1 MGFLGLFGGGGGMS
15 QSRIDKSAKLAANPF
30 AQPDVRMREM
40 QRLLQDG
47 SPAALRGLLKRFTA
61 NASGGIADEDEKKWL
76 EDAIVEV
83 GDSAKQPLRDFIKA
97 EEKLTYALHAYER
110 ITGADEAIRYFIEVL
125 NHYGAEDHRSGEAKL
140 QLVHTLAEHASDPRV
155 LPALTMFLVDHTD
168 EVRNAVLEQ
177 LDAAADRNE
186 VTDALLMTIS
196 EPLAT
201 LVCDPTVGPRVQRRA
216 CELLEKRVWAVGG
229 TGEELAPFV
238 NDDWF
243 LDKKHFVRKR
253 VKK

>member
-15 QSRIDKSAKLAANPF
+15 QGRIDKSAKLAANPF

-40 QRLLQDG
+40 QRLLQEG

-76 EDAIVEV
+76 EDAIVDAGEA
-83 GDSAKQPLRDFIKA
+83 AKEPLRDFIKN

-110 ITGADEAIRYFIEVL
+110 ICGADEAIRYFVEVL
-125 NHYGAEDHRSGEAKL
+125 NHYGPEDHRSGEAKL
-140 QLVHTLAEHASDPRV
+140 QLVHALAEHASNPAV
-155 LPALTMFLVDHTD
+155 LPALMPFLLDHTD
-168 EVRNAVLEQ
+168 EVRTAVLEQ
-177 LDAAADRNE
+177 LDLAADRKD
-186 VTDALLMTIS
+186 VSDDLLASSGET
-196 EPLAT
+196 LAT

-229 TGEELAPFV
+229 SAQELAPFV
-238 NDDWF
+238 NDEWF
-243 LDKKHFVRKR
+243 LDKKRFVRKR